1 MWVGAKMAVTLD
13 VFGYTFSVV
22 DMLIVMVGV
31 SMLPLAVDLLN
42 TFLPIGRIVSQ
53 YTSRVLIAMLVCLY
67 SAALYFFFA
76 LVVPFS
82 LETAADGGEW
92 WTPTSTAAVA
102 GASVF
107 CVWLWINTVYCY
119 YQAIMQSPSK
129 LVAAR
134 AKAREANVPSGL
146 RKREGPERGPPED
159 KGNSVAEERVDA
171 GEGGERIRVCRV
183 CRVPR
188 TATTHH
194 CRQCGRCIPHMDHHC
209 PFTANCVSTGP
220 KGNFVFFF
228 LFIFYTTVG
237 CLFACA
243 TNALPF
249 YHCFLL
255 GEESI
260 ACSYVGSMS
269 IILIPGI
276 VATLGVGTL
285 TAAHIAMILAGK
297 STLQVLRWWYRDNTV
312 ELDPEHEAGLAK
324 LRGTW
329 LQLVFPTTIPLSR
342 EADSL

>member
-1 MWVGAKMAVTLD
+1 MALTLE
-13 VFGYTFSVV
+13 VFGYTLSVV

-31 SMLPLAVDLLN
+31 SMLPLAVDVLN
-42 TFLPIGRIVSQ
+42 TFFPIGRIVSQ
-53 YTSRVLIAMLVCLY
+53 YTSRVLISMLVGLY

-76 LVVPFS
+76 LVIPFS
-82 LETAADGGEW
+82 LETVADGGEW
-92 WTPTSTAAVA
+92 WTPGSTAAVVA
-102 GASVF
+102 GSLF

-129 LVAAR
+129 LVAASAAPR
-134 AKAREANVPSGL
+134 NAAPEGAAAVQGL
-146 RKREGPERGPPED
+146 RNRDTDKPVERQETDTCAPASAKSPSDEGV
-159 KGNSVAEERVDA
+159 K
-171 GEGGERIRVCRV
+171 RIRVCRI

-188 TATTHH
+188 SATTHH
-194 CRQCGRCIPHMDHHC
+194 CRQCGHCIPHMDHHC

-228 LFIFYTTVG
+228 LFIFYSTVG

-255 GEESI
+255 GEETV
-260 ACSYVGSMS
+260 ACSYVGTMS

-297 STLQVLRWWYRDNTV
+297 STLQVLRWWYGDSTV
-312 ELDPEHEAGLAK
+312 EMDPEQEAGLAK

-329 LQLVFPTTIPLSR
+329 LQLVFPLTIPLTR
-342 EADSL
+342 EADHL